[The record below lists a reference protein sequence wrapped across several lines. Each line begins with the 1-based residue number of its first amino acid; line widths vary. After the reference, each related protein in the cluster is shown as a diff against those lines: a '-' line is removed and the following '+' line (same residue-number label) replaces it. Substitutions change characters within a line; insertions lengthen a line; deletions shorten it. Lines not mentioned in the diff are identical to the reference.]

1 MREET
6 NNAYRFIRAYNELD
20 HFMDLKLNRDS
31 RYNSYYQR
39 IIELSKRDSTFRKH
53 KLILHSFGEL
63 RNAIV
68 HDFGRDNMEIIAE
81 PHLKQVEL
89 FERILREVM
98 DPPKALDTIAVRF
111 KNLYTASME
120 APVREV
126 MTNMTREGFSYVP
139 VMEEGRMIGVFSDE
153 TIFQYVRQEGFVDIR
168 KEFRLKDLA
177 LYLTVEAHEK
187 ETFQFA
193 SRKESVAD
201 LEERLVN
208 TSKGE
213 KRLEVVFLTENGRP
227 EEKLLGMV
235 TVWDLAKGSFQESEE
250 ESSRK

>member
-20 HFMDLKLNRDS
+20 HFMDVKLNRDS
-31 RYNSYYQR
+31 RFNSYYQR

-89 FERILREVM
+89 FEHILREVM

-111 KNLYTASME
+111 KNLYTASLE
-120 APVREV
+120 APVHEV
-126 MTNMTREGFSYVP
+126 MKTMTREGFSYVP
-139 VMEEGRMIGVFSDE
+139 VMEEGKMLGVFSDE
-153 TIFQYVRQEGFVDIR
+153 TIFQYVRQTGHLDLR
-168 KEFRLKDLA
+168 DGFRLKDLA
-177 LYLTVEAHEK
+177 PYLKMEAHEK
-187 ETFQFA
+187 EYFQFA
-193 SRKESVAD
+193 SKRESVAD

-208 TSKGE
+208 SSKGE
-213 KRLEVVFLTENGRP
+213 KRLEVVFLTESGNP

-235 TVWDLAKGSFQESEE
+235 TLWDLAKGAY
-250 ESSRK
+250 